1 MVRDEIVEKGAVIF
15 ATRDFEPLG
24 FREIL
29 EQHKI
34 VDVDRIIPPSLH
46 VGGWGNLCGHRSP
59 AKTVMDELD
68 KHDDA

>member
-1 MVRDEIVEKGAVIF
+1 LFRDEIVEKGAVIF
-15 ATRDFEPLG
+15 ATRDFKPLG

-46 VGGWGNLCGHRSP
+46 VGGWGKFMRTSITSQNRHG
-59 AKTVMDELD
+59 
-68 KHDDA
+68 